1 MDQTNIQSKYLDD
14 NDELKFE
21 KIKSKQTLNKYGKM
35 SLTENPHFKL
45 ARTKLLNKSRPIL
58 ELGCAFGFY
67 TKLLLNDG
75 FQVIANDLDQRHL
88 TSLFESIES
97 DEERKRLQL
106 KAGNLVDLSFA
117 DGSLNGVVGL
127 MVLHFLSGQEI
138 RDLFKKCY
146 KWLAPNGLLVFS
158 AVTPYMWKN
167 KG

>member
-138 RDLFKKCY
+138 RDLFDKCFSFKAIKK
-146 KWLAPNGLLVFS
+146 
-158 AVTPYMWKN
+158 
-167 KG
+167 